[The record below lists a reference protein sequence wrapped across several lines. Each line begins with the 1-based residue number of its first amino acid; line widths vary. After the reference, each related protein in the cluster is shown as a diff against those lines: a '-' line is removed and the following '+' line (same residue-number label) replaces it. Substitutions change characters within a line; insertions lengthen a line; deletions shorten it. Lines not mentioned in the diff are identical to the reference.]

1 MTGGNQPRWLF
12 HWTIRV
18 CSFALV
24 VCFANFGFSLTTPHF
39 VLSLPMDTFF
49 PVSNKRLIAHEEN
62 PIVHLSLLKLIH
74 CFLSGTLFR
83 GSKWGDMAFTANGW
97 NFSHSRA
104 KLISFLFNYDYNIQN
119 VLRHFPSI
127 MSFVT
132 CTSKHFHIKQTT
144 NVPTKGHGSAS
155 FWYKVIYLI
164 GKTKE
169 F

>member
-1 MTGGNQPRWLF
+1 MVIN
-12 HWTIRV
+12 
-18 CSFALV
+18 LV
-24 VCFANFGFSLTTPHF
+24 DYFIERSGY
-39 VLSLPMDTFF
+39 VLSLWLIVLITLVLVWRHPPPTPLPMDTFY
-49 PVSNKRLIAHEEN
+49 PVSNKQLIADEEN

-74 CFLSGTLFR
+74 CFLSGTLFG
-83 GSKWGDMAFTANGW
+83 GSKWADMAFTANGS
-97 NFSHSRA
+97 NCSHSRA

>member
-1 MTGGNQPRWLF
+1 MTGGNQPLWLF
-12 HWTIRV
+12 V
-18 CSFALV
+18 SLALV
-24 VCFANFGFSLTTPHF
+24 LVWRHHTSFYLCQWIHF
-39 VLSLPMDTFF
+39 
-49 PVSNKRLIAHEEN
+49 SNKRLIAHEEN

-83 GSKWGDMAFTANGW
+83 GSKWGHMAFTANGW
-97 NFSHSRA
+97 NFGHFRA
-104 KLISFLFNYDYNIQN
+104 KLISFHFNHDSNIQN

-132 CTSKHFHIKQTT
+132 CAPKHFHCKHTT
-144 NVPTKGHGSAS
+144 NVLTKGHGSAS
-155 FWYKVIYLI
+155 FWYK

>member
-1 MTGGNQPRWLF
+1 MFLRFGWA
-12 HWTIRV
+12 IRV

-24 VCFANFGFSLTTPHF
+24 DCFDNSGFGLTTPHF
-39 VLSLPMDTFF
+39 ILSLPMDTFY
-49 PVSNKRLIAHEEN
+49 PVSNKQLIADEES

-83 GSKWGDMAFTANGW
+83 GSKWADMAFTANGW

-104 KLISFLFNYDYNIQN
+104 KLISFHFNHDYNIQN

-132 CTSKHFHIKQTT
+132 CTPKHFHCKQTADLL
-144 NVPTKGHGSAS
+144 TKGHDSAS